1 MPERTLYYWAKM
13 YTMQTKEGDTFDTLK
28 KCITINIVDYEF
40 LPMKKMHTRYH
51 ITEDETG
58 HRLTDVLEVHFCELK
73 KLRKGMDISDAD
85 DPSLDWMRFIG
96 ARTKGEMEMLAQN
109 NEAIKDAF
117 DYLQVISKDEE
128 KRLAYEARQAWLMD
142 QRTRE
147 KLAREEGKLEGKA
160 VGRQE
165 RDMEIVKNLH
175 AMGMSTSDVAKA
187 TGLTAEEVEKLR

>member
-1 MPERTLYYWAKM
+1 MPERSLYYWAKM
-13 YTMQTKEGDTFDTLK
+13 YTIQTKAGDTFNALK

-40 LPMKKMHTRYH
+40 LPMKKMHTCYH
-51 ITEDETG
+51 LAEDETG
-58 HRLTDVLEVHFCELK
+58 HRLTDVMEVHFCELK

-128 KRLAYEARQAWLMD
+128 KRLAYESRQLWLMD

-147 KLAREEGKLEGKA
+147 KVAREEGTEIQE
-160 VGRQE
+160 GRQE
-165 RDMEIVKNLH
+165 
-175 AMGMSTSDVAKA
+175 
-187 TGLTAEEVEKLR
+187 EEMWK